1 MPRFRSALV
10 ALITSLCA
18 LALLPVPPASAS
30 VLSSSHPRT
39 WHVLVGGH
47 SPDQAVQAE
56 GYYPKVITID
66 VGDTVVWT
74 LNTEEIH
81 SVTFMGSCGDFSCF
95 PPCVFEVNID
105 ISPCGSTSYDGVS
118 GLASSGRMV
127 PAAYNW
133 NSAYP
138 HGGTT
143 YSLTFTKSSANAY
156 FALSISGMRG
166 VVIVNP
172 AGTPY
177 PLTQAQYSAQARDQI
192 RSDLDA
198 GAKAREDFR
207 PIATS

>member
-1 MPRFRSALV
+1 ML
-10 ALITSLCA
+10 ALITSICA
-18 LALLPVPPASAS
+18 LASLPVTPASAS
-30 VLSSSHPRT
+30 GLASSQPRT

-47 SPDQAVQAE
+47 SHDQAIQAE

-66 VGDTVVWT
+66 AGDTVVWT

-81 SVTFMGSCGDFSCF
+81 SVTFMGSCGDLSCF

-133 NSAYP
+133 NNAYP
-138 HGGTT
+138 HGDTT
-143 YSLTFTKSSANAY
+143 YSLTFTNSGANVY
-156 FALSISGMRG
+156 FDLSISGMRG
-166 VVIVNP
+166 VVVVNP

-177 PLTQAQYSAQARDQI
+177 PFTQAQYSAQAQDQI
-192 RSDLDA
+192 QSDLDA
-198 GAKAREDFR
+198 GARAREDFR
-207 PIATS
+207 PIA